1 MTKNR
6 YLQDLLRESSPTA
19 RIEIARWQ
27 FLEEVFYF
35 CGKIFLIWLLV
46 YLFGRYADIIFNFT
60 QKLSLDTNLA
70 DLKYYIVSG
79 FALIP
84 LFNTLKEFPHL
95 FYSLSIR
102 VYATPKYI
110 IYKEG
115 FYNKKVEK
123 IFLSNIDNIDFTYTK
138 LGKIFNYGTIHL
150 TNAGGTVSLFHIKN
164 NKRNYNK
171 LKVLIEISNRK

>member
-1 MTKNR
+1 MKKNR
-6 YLQDLLRESSPTA
+6 YLQDLLRESSETYK
-19 RIEIARWQ
+19 IEIARWQ

-35 CGKIFLIWLLV
+35 IGKIFLIWLIV
-46 YLFGRYADIIFNFT
+46 YLYGKYAGTVFNFT
-60 QKLSLDTNLA
+60 KRLNLETNLE
-70 DLKYYIVSG
+70 DVKYYIVSG

-84 LFNTLKEFPHL
+84 LFNTLKELPHL

-102 VYATPKYI
+102 VYATNKYI
-110 IYKEG
+110 IYREG

-138 LGKIFNYGTIHL
+138 LGQLFNYGTIHL
-150 TNAGGTVSLFHIKN
+150 TNAGGTVSLYHIKN

-171 LKVLIEISNRK
+171 LKVLIEISNKK